1 MRENLINRYRF
12 MVHPIVLGKGARLFV
27 EGTSQTVLTLVE
39 TKGFKSGIV
48 IMEYEASGGA

>member
-1 MRENLINRYRF
+1 MRENLIDRYRF